1 MRPLASTPRFPVNPR
16 VHWRKTAIL
25 GVGLLGGSLGLALRK
40 RGLCGEVAGYVRRDS
55 AIPEALAAGALD
67 SASTRLED
75 VVSGADL
82 VVFCTPIAQMSVL
95 AQGLPGRLKRGAV
108 VTDVGSVKASVLQA
122 LEKPVEAAGGGFVGS
137 HPLAGSE
144 RTGVGSAR
152 ADLFDGAVTVVTP
165 TMHSDARVCAQV
177 MQLWEAMG
185 SRVVTL
191 DPGLHDSLISR
202 TSHLPHLVAAALAH
216 FVLAPAHPAEQR
228 ELCATGFRDTTRVAS
243 GSPEMWRD
251 IAMAN
256 RSALLE
262 AFDGF
267 DHALREL
274 RLAIEAGNGEAIH
287 AFLESAKARRDGWA
301 VSARASAAE

>member
-1 MRPLASTPRFPVNPR
+1 M
-16 VHWRKTAIL
+16 HWRKTAIL

-40 RGLCGEVAGYVRRDS
+40 RGLCQEVAGLVRRES

-67 SASTRLED
+67 SASMRLEE

-82 VVFCTPIAQMSVL
+82 VVFCTPIAQMPIL
-95 AQGLPGRLKRGAV
+95 AQQLAGHLKRGAV
-108 VTDVGSVKASVLQA
+108 VTDVGSVKASVIGA
-122 LEKPVEAAGGGFVGS
+122 LEKVVDQAGGSFVGS

-144 RTGVGSAR
+144 RSGVSSAR

-165 TMHSDARVCAQV
+165 NTHSDAGAGIQV
-177 MQLWEAMG
+177 VQLWEAVG

-191 DPGLHDSLISR
+191 DPEIHDTLISR

-216 FVLAPAHPAEQR
+216 FVLSPAHPAEQR
-228 ELCATGFRDTTRVAS
+228 DLCATGFRDTTRVAS

-251 IAMAN
+251 IAVAN
-256 RSALLE
+256 RTSLMV

-267 DHALREL
+267 EHALREL
-274 RLAIEAGNGEAIH
+274 RSAVEAGDGAAIH
-287 AFLESAKARRDGWA
+287 AFLECSKERRDGWA
-301 VSARASAAE
+301 TSVRSSGAE